1 MKDFDNFTKFAENVG
16 NLGKTIVATC
26 FEKLPKSNKSTNL
39 VTLVP
44 KKKNGISILFK
55 YAIML
60 LAPRR

>member
-1 MKDFDNFTKFAENVG
+1 MG
-16 NLGKTIVATC
+16 NLGKTIAATC

-55 YAIML
+55 YTIML
-60 LAPRR
+60 IAPRR